1 MDFWYI
7 SIRLN
12 GLYKTINIY
21 IYKQWAPPCVDFT
34 YRILGLGG
42 FASRLPKESCV
53 RQEEKSEIIEKFSHF
68 GAAPS

>member
-1 MDFWYI
+1 
-7 SIRLN
+7 
-12 GLYKTINIY
+12 
-21 IYKQWAPPCVDFT
+21 VDFT